1 MSDRTATMS
10 APATESAA
18 MTMTTTTT
26 TTTTMSTMSTMSTT
40 SILSI
45 DLGKFKSVACRF
57 DAATGAHAFATI
69 ATTPPAVHDLLI
81 DANPALLVIEA
92 CSVCGWVADL
102 AESLGIAVRVA
113 NVLGAAWKWKRVKRK
128 TDRDDAL
135 KLAKLAAT
143 DQLPLVHIPKL
154 AVRQHRAL
162 IRHRHAL
169 IDRRTGIKN
178 TIRSLLD
185 AQGLSMP
192 GRARGWTR
200 ASIAE
205 LKTLARPLSACDMN
219 NLWRGQL
226 DLELRMLEAVAALIR
241 EADKKL
247 DAIAAADPRIT
258 RLKTAPQVGTRLAEL
273 VVTTLDDPHRFKNA
287 KQVSCYAGLVPKQYQ
302 SGQMNR
308 LGRITGQGPGL
319 LRRVLV
325 QVAWGL
331 QRRRETRGHAVF
343 ERLCHGQRTRRKQA
357 VVALARKILCWCWAM
372 LRDGSVWDDSRGR
385 PPALT

>member
-1 MSDRTATMS
+1 MSNHTS
-10 APATESAA
+10 
-18 MTMTTTTT
+18 MTTPAAIT
-26 TTTTMSTMSTMSTT
+26 
-40 SILSI
+40 ILAL
-45 DLGKFKSVACRF
+45 DLGKFKSVACRY
-57 DAATGAHAFATI
+57 DPATGAHVFETI
-69 ATTPPAVHDLLI
+69 ATNPSAVHDLLV
-81 DANPALLVIEA
+81 DANPQLRVIEA
-92 CSVCGWVADL
+92 CGVCGWIADL
-102 AESLGIAVRVA
+102 AESLSIEVRVA
-113 NVLGAAWKWKRVKRK
+113 NVLGEAWKWKRVKRK

-143 DQLPLVHIPKL
+143 DQLPLVHVPKL
-154 AVRQHRAL
+154 AVRQHRSL

-192 GRARGWTR
+192 GRSRGWTR
-200 ASIAE
+200 ASVDE
-205 LKTLARPLSACDMN
+205 LKTLARPLSACDAK

-226 DLELRMLEAVAALIR
+226 DLELRMLEAVSALIR
-241 EADKKL
+241 EADRKL
-247 DAIAAADPRIT
+247 DALAAADARVA
-258 RLKTAPQVGTRLAEL
+258 RLRTIPQVGARLAEL
-273 VVTTLDDPHRFKNA
+273 VVTTLDDAKRFRTA
-287 KQVSCYAGLVPKQYQ
+287 KQVSSYAGLVPKQYQ

-331 QRRRETRGHAVF
+331 QRRKETRGHAVF

-372 LRDGSVWDDSRGR
+372 LRDGSVWDETRGR
-385 PPALT
+385 APALT

>member
-1 MSDRTATMS
+1 MSHGSETTT
-10 APATESAA
+10 PAA
-18 MTMTTTTT
+18 MT
-26 TTTTMSTMSTMSTT
+26 
-40 SILSI
+40 ILAI
-45 DLGKFKSVACRF
+45 DLGKFKSVACRY
-57 DAATGAHAFATI
+57 DPATGDHAFETI
-69 ATTPPAVHDLLI
+69 ATNPHAVHDLLI
-81 DANPALLVIEA
+81 ADAAPSVLVIES
-92 CSVCGWVADL
+92 CSVCGWISDL
-102 AESLGIAVRVA
+102 AESLGIEVRVA
-113 NVLGAAWKWKRVKRK
+113 NTHGEAWRWKRVKRK

-143 DQLPLVHIPKL
+143 NQLPTVHVPAL
-154 AVRQHRAL
+154 PVRQHRSL
-162 IRHRHAL
+162 IKHRHAL

-192 GRARGWTR
+192 GRSRGWTI
-200 ASIAE
+200 ASIDE
-205 LKTLARPLSACDMN
+205 LTKLSRPLSECDGN
-219 NLWRGQL
+219 SLWRGQL
-226 DLELRMLEAVAALIR
+226 DLELRLLAAVSALIK

-247 DAIAAADPRIT
+247 DQIASNDERVR
-258 RLKTAPQVGTRLAEL
+258 RLRTIPQVGARLAEL
-273 VVTTLDDPHRFKNA
+273 VVSTLDDAKRFKTA
-287 KQVSCYAGLVPKQYQ
+287 RQVSAYAGLVPKQYQ

-357 VVALARKILCWCWAM
+357 VVALARKILIWCWAM
-372 LRDGSVWDDSRGR
+372 LRDGSTWDETRGR
-385 PPALT
+385 SPALT

>member
-1 MSDRTATMS
+1 MSNRTATTS
-10 APATESAA
+10 GPAKES
-18 MTMTTTTT
+18 
-26 TTTTMSTMSTMSTT
+26 STMS
-40 SILSI
+40 ILAI
-45 DLGKFKSVACRF
+45 DLGKFKSVACRY
-57 DAATGAHAFATI
+57 DPATGEHAFETI
-69 ATTPPAVHDLLI
+69 ATNPSAVHDLLI
-81 DANPALLVIEA
+81 ESSPQLLVIEA
-92 CSVCGWVADL
+92 CGICGWIADL
-102 AESLGIAVRVA
+102 AQSLGIEVRVA
-113 NVLGAAWKWKRVKRK
+113 NTLSEAWKWKRVKRK

-135 KLAKLAAT
+135 KLAKLCAS
-143 DQLPLVHIPKL
+143 DQLPTVHIPKL

-162 IRHRHAL
+162 IKYRHAL

-185 AQGLSMP
+185 AQGLSLP
-192 GRARGWTR
+192 GRSRGWTI
-200 ASIAE
+200 ASLDE
-205 LKTLARPLSACDMN
+205 LKRLSRPLAQCDAA

-226 DLELRMLEAVAALIR
+226 ASELTMFEQVTTLIK

-247 DAIAAADPRIT
+247 DALAAGDERVT
-258 RLKTAPQVGTRLAEL
+258 RLRTIPQVGARLAEL
-273 VVTTLDDPHRFKNA
+273 VVTTLDDARRFKTA

-331 QRRRETRGHAVF
+331 QRRTETRGHAVF

-372 LRDGSVWDDSRGR
+372 LRDGTTCNDTRDRR
-385 PPALT
+385 LALLT

>member
-1 MSDRTATMS
+1 MSNHTS
-10 APATESAA
+10 
-18 MTMTTTTT
+18 MTTPAAIT
-26 TTTTMSTMSTMSTT
+26 
-40 SILSI
+40 ILAL
-45 DLGKFKSVACRF
+45 DLGKFKSVACRY
-57 DAATGAHAFATI
+57 DPATGAHAFETI
-69 ATTPPAVHDLLI
+69 ATNPSAVHDLLI

-92 CSVCGWVADL
+92 CGVCGWIADL
-102 AESLGIAVRVA
+102 AESLSIEVRVA
-113 NVLGAAWKWKRVKRK
+113 NVLGEAWKWRRVKRK

-143 DQLPLVHIPKL
+143 DQLPVVHIPKL
-154 AVRQHRAL
+154 AVRQHRSL

-178 TIRSLLD
+178 TIRSLLE

-192 GRARGWTR
+192 TRSRGWTI
-200 ASIAE
+200 ASVAE
-205 LKTLARPLSACDMN
+205 LKTLARPLSQCDGN
-219 NLWRGQL
+219 TLWRGQL
-226 DLELRMLEAVAALIR
+226 DLELRLLEMVSALIR

-247 DAIAAADPRIT
+247 DAIAARDERVT
-258 RLKTAPQVGTRLAEL
+258 RLRTIPQVGTRLAEL
-273 VVTTLDDPHRFKNA
+273 VVSTLDDARRFKTA
-287 KQVSCYAGLVPKQYQ
+287 RQVSAYAGLVPKQYQ

-331 QRRRETRGHAVF
+331 QRRTETRGHAVF

-357 VVALARKILCWCWAM
+357 AVALARKILIWCWAI
-372 LRDGSVWDDSRGR
+372 LRDGSTWDETRGDR
-385 PPALT
+385 RRLAIT

>member
-1 MSDRTATMS
+1 MINRTATTS
-10 APATESAA
+10 APATESA
-18 MTMTTTTT
+18 TTTTT
-26 TTTTMSTMSTMSTT
+26 STTTT
-40 SILSI
+40 ILAI
-45 DLGKFKSVACRF
+45 DLGKFRSVACRF
-57 DAATGAHAFATI
+57 DTATGQHAFETI
-69 ATTPPAVHDLLI
+69 ATTPTSVHDLLI

-92 CSVCGWVADL
+92 CGVCGWVADL
-102 AESLGIAVRVA
+102 AGQLSIEVRVA
-113 NVLGAAWKWKRVKRK
+113 NVLGEAWRWRRVKRK

-143 DQLPLVHIPKL
+143 DQLPLVHVPQL

-169 IDRRTGIKN
+169 VDRRTGVKN

-192 GRARGWTR
+192 GRSRGWTR

-205 LKTLARPLSACDMN
+205 LKQLARPLAACDEK

-226 DLELRMLEAVAALIR
+226 DLELRMLEAVTALIR

-247 DAIAAADPRIT
+247 DALAAADQRVA
-258 RLKTAPQVGTRLAEL
+258 RLRTIPQVGARLAEL
-273 VVTTLDDPHRFKNA
+273 VVATLDDPRRFKNA
-287 KQVSCYAGLVPKQYQ
+287 RQVSAYAGLVPKQYQ
-302 SGQMNR
+302 SGRMNR

-331 QRRRETRGHAVF
+331 QRRSGTRGHAVF

-357 VVALARKILCWCWAM
+357 AVALARKILCWCWAI
-372 LRDGSVWDDSRGR
+372 LRDGSVWDETRGMR
-385 PPALT
+385 LAPG

>member
-1 MSDRTATMS
+1 MR
-10 APATESAA
+10 APATES
-18 MTMTTTTT
+18 TTRTTTK
-26 TTTTMSTMSTMSTT
+26 

-45 DLGKFKSVACRF
+45 DLGKFRSVACRY
-57 DAATGAHAFATI
+57 DPATGQHAFETL

-81 DANPALLVIEA
+81 DAAPQLLVIEA
-92 CSVCGWVADL
+92 CSVCGWVSDL

-113 NVLGAAWKWKRVKRK
+113 NVLGEAWRWRKVKRK

-143 DQLPLVHIPKL
+143 DQLPTVHIPKL

-200 ASIAE
+200 ASVDE
-205 LKTLARPLSACDMN
+205 LKQLSRPLAACDMN

-226 DLELRMLEAVAALIR
+226 DLELRMLESVAALIK
-241 EADKKL
+241 EADQKL
-247 DAIAAADPRIT
+247 DALAAKDARIT

-273 VVTTLDDPHRFKNA
+273 IVTTLDDARRFKNSR
-287 KQVSCYAGLVPKQYQ
+287 QVSCYAGLVPKQYQ

-331 QRRRETRGHAVF
+331 QRRTATRGHAVF

-372 LRDGSVWDDSRGR
+372 LRDGSVWDETRGR